1 MDKRYHTLSITQQLA
16 LRQQA
21 VEDVLAHPECSL
33 AQAVRHLKKT
43 MRMTT
48 SEMAK
53 LSGVAYRTMQDIE
66 QERSAGSVQTMN
78 AIFGMLG
85 LKLSVAR
92 TVQSGTGESGGDGRM
107 DKDKTGLR
115 PRKWCKSSN
124 AARREG

>member
-21 VEDVLAHPECSL
+21 VEDVLAHPEWSL

-107 DKDKTGLR
+107 DKDKT
-115 PRKWCKSSN
+115 CE
-124 AARREG
+124 AAG